1 MQKYIVSTNIIIAY
15 ALLFL
20 SVLLMSPIFTGLIN
34 INASAMYMLLILST
48 FLIVIYKY
56 GIPLNAAFLSV
67 CFTCIILTLALLT
80 QSQVHFNRYI
90 LQSIGLLICFVI
102 AKDFDLLSRLTRLLT
117 LFAIVG
123 VFFATIGFFYALS
136 GGKPIFSFPNLDGR
150 LNYVYL
156 TTFTNAVYGNVIR
169 SSFIYDEPG
178 AFSFVLC
185 FVVVLRELMH
195 KRVLPSMLIM
205 LGGLVTLSL
214 AHILIFLLYIF
225 SKIKFTIKGLIGL
238 IFFIILS
245 ISLSKNILNSNQF
258 EFFSSRFALNED
270 GELAGDNRSNQIENF
285 KNIFSW
291 NIFWGG
297 DYQCHALPTKSCID
311 HGDISSSIV
320 TPLYRGGVIQLALQ
334 ILTHLFFIFLFIKN
348 KKLFFSIFAMS
359 LILLQRPFFSVI
371 GYQFMIYLVFFVA
384 YNKKND
390 VNHQIK

>member
-1 MQKYIVSTNIIIAY
+1 M
-15 ALLFL
+15 
-20 SVLLMSPIFTGLIN
+20 
-34 INASAMYMLLILST
+34 
-48 FLIVIYKY
+48 
-56 GIPLNAAFLSV
+56 
-67 CFTCIILTLALLT
+67 
-80 QSQVHFNRYI
+80 
-90 LQSIGLLICFVI
+90 
-102 AKDFDLLSRLTRLLT
+102 
-117 LFAIVG
+117 
-123 VFFATIGFFYALS
+123 
-136 GGKPIFSFPNLDGR
+136 
-150 LNYVYL
+150 
-156 TTFTNAVYGNVIR
+156 
-169 SSFIYDEPG
+169 
-178 AFSFVLC
+178 
-185 FVVVLRELMH
+185 VLRELMH